1 MRKVNRQ
8 IFIRSLFPL
17 LVLSLLF
24 WSKAVMAQRSPLGI
38 GVAEQNINPHSP
50 FAMILFKVQ
59 AWQIQ
64 FELAIQKILI
74 SMRDQPEGALWLI
87 SLSFLY
93 GVLHAAGPG
102 HGKAVIAS
110 YLVADHASL
119 KRGVILSFFSSILQ
133 ALSAICIILAIF
145 LFLPGQ
151 LTQTTHFVV
160 LLSYALVM
168 LVGLWL
174 LVRRSRAWWVGRKK
188 SLHTLFDNSSLTSP
202 PANSLS
208 VVPIK
213 SSSPFSAI
221 GGTADEMTKFPICAE
236 CGQSHL
242 IGSQHVGQKLKLK
255 TAIPLIC
262 ATGLR
267 PCNGALFVMSF
278 AFLNR
283 LEGVGMLSVF
293 AMALGTFITVS
304 MLASLAVFAK
314 KLSLKL
320 TSGKN
325 HASTRLKSLIE
336 WGAALFIFIT
346 GALLLF
352 SSLV

>member
-17 LVLSLLF
+17 LALSLLF

-50 FAMILFKVQ
+50 FAMILLKIQ

-133 ALSAICIILAIF
+133 ALSAICIVLAIF

-151 LTQTTHFVV
+151 LTQTTRFVV

-174 LVRRSRAWWVGRKK
+174 LIRRGRAWWLGRKK
-188 SLHTLFDNSSLTSP
+188 SLHTLFDNTTLTP
-202 PANSLS
+202 PHALS
-208 VVPIK
+208 MHSTK
-213 SSSPFSAI
+213 SSSPFSATGI
-221 GGTADEMTKFPICAE
+221 IADETTKFKVCAE

-242 IGSQHVGQKLKLK
+242 IGSQHVGQKLQLK
-255 TAIPLIC
+255 TAISLIC

-314 KLSLKL
+314 SLSLKL
-320 TSGKN
+320 ASGKN

-336 WGAALFIFIT
+336 WVAALFIFIT

-352 SSLV
+352 SSLI